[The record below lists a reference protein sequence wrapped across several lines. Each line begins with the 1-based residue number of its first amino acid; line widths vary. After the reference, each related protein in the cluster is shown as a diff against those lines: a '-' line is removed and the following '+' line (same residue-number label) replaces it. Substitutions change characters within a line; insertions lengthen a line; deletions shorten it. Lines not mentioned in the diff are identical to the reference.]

1 MLWRGS
7 KYIEDGFVLWSASD
21 LTVEVLSDFLS
32 GSGSL
37 RRSRISEISLSEE
50 GVVLSVVA
58 SN

>member
-32 GSGSL
+32 GSDSL
-37 RRSRISEISLSEE
+37 RRFRISEISFSAVDVIDL
-50 GVVLSVVA
+50 
-58 SN
+58 